1 MSWISRIVN
10 VFRPSRLD
18 RVLDDEIA
26 VHLDSRIDELDQ
38 FTTPPQ
44 SWVAI
49 SPTTMSVVARTEL
62 PLAALAPSIGGVVR
76 GIDPSLPVARLREM
90 DTVFDESIRR
100 PRLLSQLLALFS
112 TLALT
117 LAAIGTYGV
126 LASMVAER
134 RRELG
139 IRLAL
144 GADRGR
150 LLRDVLRQG
159 LSLAGAGAVV
169 GMAVALGLTRVL
181 TSLLYGVRPSDVM
194 TFAAAMAAI
203 LAIAALAS
211 WLPAWRASRLD
222 PNIVLRVE

>member
-1 MSWISRIVN
+1 
-10 VFRPSRLD
+10 
-18 RVLDDEIA
+18 
-26 VHLDSRIDELDQ
+26 
-38 FTTPPQ
+38 
-44 SWVAI
+44 
-49 SPTTMSVVARTEL
+49 
-62 PLAALAPSIGGVVR
+62 
-76 GIDPSLPVARLREM
+76 VARLREM

-150 LLRDVLRQG
+150 LLRDVLEQG
-159 LSLAGAGAVV
+159 LSLAGAGSVV
-169 GMAVALGLTRVL
+169 GMAAALGFTRVL
-181 TSLLYGVRPSDVM
+181 TSLLYGIRPSDVM
-194 TFAAAMAAI
+194 TFAAALAAI
-203 LAIAALAS
+203 LAIAGLAS